1 MADID
6 SERDRR
12 VRELL
17 SNSSGE
23 KDQLTI
29 MNQAQSEIGDI
40 QSELRNHLAME
51 QAQDQSRLQEAQ
63 TISQAAQGMMEMENQ
78 DQLQGQVSVMNPQTQ
93 AALGKYGVKPGR
105 TQNTSRNQSSG
116 RTMTKTGDTTN
127 IKNENITNNHTEI
140 RVTQPSIPISQP
152 SISVQSQP
160 RKEDNTSKFKAWLS
174 GMFAKQENE
183 AEVQRKEYR
192 KKEWNLG
199 RTTSRLMKRIAEAT
213 SGLASRL
220 DPKNMTSSLGG
231 QLKWLLLIFGAT
243 MIGKVWKPTMKFLA
257 NLEAGFRSVFGL
269 PINGDLR
276 KSSSGTISVIDQIK
290 GFIGIKKGEN
300 DTLIGGIGKV
310 FMQGIDKLINKL
322 KFWFEDRANALK
334 DVEFPNIKTP
344 SFGLLGP
351 VMAPLMEGL
360 TDTFKGLTQYIGD
373 LITVALGGSK
383 GKVKV
388 AARKIERQAQN
399 VFTDT
404 TGKQT
409 SAGDSGLIGG
419 KGRNYMRDS
428 DYDMFGNLKNNA
440 SSTQAMSRS
449 LVSLFNDKSGKAHT
463 AEIGTGVGQLFNV
476 AQRSGKVV
484 IDPELLQYLGLSPAD
499 VLSLQRNKQLHLEKY
514 RIIGVRPT
522 TEAQKNE
529 LATYKGSINKWGAA
543 ATGGALGAAIGFSA
557 GSFIPVVG
565 NAAGTIIGGALGTAI
580 GGFTGAGIGMG
591 VDKYFRNKSMKGLYP
606 KLVRADSGERG
617 ADGSL
622 GVPKMMWVL
631 TKEGADVVT
640 AKFTKGMHNRDMD
653 ITNREFYSKLRKIE
667 ERYKRL
673 HGVSGPIRQNIQT
686 NELQAYQGE
695 LDAYNKRYYNEFE
708 SNDPN
713 SANMRNYGNW
723 NTMVNS
729 VSSAFRGLSS
739 FAAGG
744 LRSFGNWSTTERLT
758 GKQVISR
765 SNYLIN
771 ELMKEG
777 LTEEQAAGVAGNIM
791 RESGFRTNLAG
802 DYNTSFGIAQWHNE
816 RNTAY
821 NTDYGASGRLVD
833 APYEDQVK
841 YLIWEAK
848 KNGSLAAVK
857 QASNYTDAVDIWERK
872 FENSADYN
880 KNGNSIRKQYAAQ
893 ALNSFR
899 DSKGEAINKEDLTK
913 QEGFFGKGT
922 KLAGDML
929 NKVADAIDGKT
940 KNSTASE
947 LPDPTAYMTEKQK
960 KALEKVIRYNN
971 ATEESN
977 KRSWQN
983 LGARTDIKGTY
994 FQNGDIR
1001 TYVRTD
1007 NEHAGLFGLREDDID
1022 WIERVDR
1029 NGKTS
1034 KRQLTDDEFEIAK
1047 KAAILN
1053 SKSILTNYQEKTK
1066 GKGYNDF
1073 MTDEKGKPIGY
1084 NIGKFKD
1091 IDGFS
1096 PTAKKDFNG
1105 SITFIIYPSK
1115 DMKRWTMVGIPRP
1128 VECSKIAL
1136 TEGIRYYGPIIYH
1149 KGAHWYRI
1157 DPRGPVARKRG
1168 VYSDYQPVCQYH
1180 NVRLTP
1186 SATMEAMKLLNLMN
1200 DIGKIVEK
1208 NGKLYTEGGRELTDG
1223 EIADLKRYGIYLHGK
1238 TGMRSD
1244 IKTQLQRYN
1253 SAVEV
1258 AQKLDK
1264 AAKFRAVDQYIG
1276 QVGKTRKER
1285 EEYYKSHKD
1294 AFTTVNGVLYDSEGI
1309 AWGNVDKKGG
1319 ISFYGDKA
1327 FRDKIV
1333 QEGEDTRR
1341 HNKNEIA
1348 VKHDEDLARQ
1358 KGYVSRDAMAKFLTG
1373 MSSYATRGGKI
1384 KKGERIKGTAGTLS
1398 FRAPGIFGFAK
1409 KDIKVPYTAFI
1420 KSDGSVFKYRV
1431 SMSQYKNALQN
1442 AGYDAGM
1449 DFWDKKQF
1457 PIEARDLSELNNLVY
1472 ARIAKSTGHGAG
1484 KRSVN
1489 RNTLAIDRAQKDFI
1503 KGGKLIS
1510 EIKAGELNNRN
1521 GFQATYEDGTKSEF
1535 YESDVSQSELDT
1547 LKNSVNGTIAYRNKQ
1562 LRDQAIDE
1570 SFKSSG
1576 MDKVYKSYADSA
1588 NKGDMKYLTGY
1599 GNYVATTGGDLFG
1612 YRDPKTGKV
1621 RALTGKEAYG
1631 AAFNYFNTEGN
1642 RADFL
1647 TDVLG
1652 LKSGANGKKYYR
1664 VGNVRTQIDTSKDL
1678 SNFMKS
1684 GINNISVGAQK
1695 WDGKKWVDIKDDD
1708 ERKKALD
1715 KLRKPVTQMMKN
1727 SGLTNKLIKA
1737 LSGVFTSTTS
1747 AAAKVRVKQ
1756 LNAAVDQ
1763 KTEQSKSNTYLKS
1776 MAEYQAS
1783 FTGKLDALRDEIGN
1797 LDTQGNAEKRANE
1810 TFTRLAEKWSKG
1822 SQSLDQ
1828 WTMFNGHGKTIAINT
1843 NKFIGKVNKNI
1854 DTNNNGFI
1862 NGQELN
1868 NAGGLEKVAHGTA
1881 TDENGRKTTVIN
1893 SGGNY
1898 YAYDYS
1904 RKVYTRVN
1912 NSGQTLSSYLP
1923 QANQSE

>member
-17 SNSSGE
+17 SDSSGE
-23 KDQLTI
+23 KDQLAV

-51 QAQDQSRLQEAQ
+51 QAQDQARLQEAQ
-63 TISQAAQGMMEMENQ
+63 TISQAAQGMMEMEGQ

-276 KSSSGTISVIDQIK
+276 KSSAGTISVIDQIK

-360 TDTFKGLTQYIGD
+360 TDTFKGLTQYLGD
-373 LITVALGGSK
+373 LITVALGGTK

-388 AARKIERQAQN
+388 AARKVERQAQE

-419 KGRNYMRDS
+419 KGRTYMRDS
-428 DYDMFGNLKNNA
+428 DYDMFGNLKSNA

-476 AQRSGKVV
+476 AKRSGQVV

-529 LATYKGSINKWGAA
+529 LASYKGSINKWGAA
-543 ATGGALGAAIGFSA
+543 ATGGAAGAAA
-557 GSFIPVVG
+557 GIALGSIIPGLG
-565 NAAGTIIGGALGTAI
+565 NVAGGIIGGLAGTFI
-580 GGFTGAGIGMG
+580 GGGTGAAIGMG
-591 VDKYFRNKSMKGLYP
+591 VDKYARDRSMKGLYP
-606 KLVRADSGERG
+606 KLVKADSGERG

-640 AKFTKGMHNRDMD
+640 AKFTKGMSNKDMD

-673 HGVSGPIRQNIQT
+673 HNVTGPITQNIPT
-686 NELQAYQGE
+686 NELQTYEGE

-729 VSSAFRGLSS
+729 VKSAFQGLSS

-765 SNYLIN
+765 SNYLMN
-771 ELMKEG
+771 ELIKEG

-833 APYEDQVK
+833 ASYEDQVK
-841 YLIWEAK
+841 YLLWEAK
-848 KNGSLAAVK
+848 KNGSLNAVK
-857 QASNYTDAVDIWERK
+857 QAKNYTDAVDIWERK
-872 FENSADYN
+872 FEVSADYN
-880 KNGNSIRKQYAAQ
+880 KNGNIIRKRYAAQ
-893 ALNSFR
+893 ALNSYR
-899 DSKGEAINKEDLTK
+899 DSKGEAVNKNDLTK

-922 KLAGDML
+922 KLAGDIL
-929 NKVADAIDGKT
+929 DKVADTIEGKT
-940 KNSTASE
+940 TTNATSE

-960 KALEKVIRYNN
+960 KALEKVVRYNN

-977 KRSWQN
+977 RKTWQN

-994 FQNGDIR
+994 FQSGDIR

-1007 NEHAGLFGLREDDID
+1007 GEHSGLFGLREDDID
-1022 WIERVDR
+1022 WIERVDK
-1029 NGKTS
+1029 NGKVS

-1084 NIGKFKD
+1084 SIGRFKD
-1091 IDGFS
+1091 IDNFS
-1096 PTAKKDFNG
+1096 DQAKEDFGG
-1105 SITFIIYPSK
+1105 SIAYIIYPSK
-1115 DMKRWTMVGIPRP
+1115 DMKRWTMIGIPVPIR
-1128 VECSKIAL
+1128 SKVGSL
-1136 TEGIRYYGPIIYH
+1136 TEGIRTYGPIIYH
-1149 KGAHWYRI
+1149 KGAHWYKI
-1157 DPRGPVARKRG
+1157 DPRGPIAKKK
-1168 VYSDYQPVCQYH
+1168 VYSDWQPICQYH
-1180 NVRLTP
+1180 KVNLTP
-1186 SATMEAMKLLNLMN
+1186 NATIEALKLLNLMN
-1200 DIGKIVEK
+1200 EIGKIVEK
-1208 NGKLYTEGGRELTDG
+1208 NGKLYTEGGRELTDE
-1223 EIADLKRYGIYLHGK
+1223 EIGALRQYGIVNNEWGRRAGVK
-1238 TGMRSD
+1238 E
-1244 IKTQLQRYN
+1244 QLQKYN
-1253 SAVEV
+1253 SAVGT

-1264 AAKFRAVDQYIG
+1264 DAKFRAVDQYIG
-1276 QVGKTRKER
+1276 QVGKTKKER
-1285 EEYYKSHKD
+1285 EEYYKAHKD
-1294 AFTTVNGVLYDSEGI
+1294 AFTVVNGVLYDSEGI
-1309 AWGNVDKKGG
+1309 AWGSADKKGD

-1333 QEGEDTRR
+1333 QEGDDTRR

-1348 VKHDEDLARQ
+1348 VKHDIDLANQ

-1384 KKGERIKGTAGTLS
+1384 KKERIKGTAGTLKFS
-1398 FRAPGIFGFAK
+1398 SPNWYSTK
-1409 KDIKVPYTAFI
+1409 QIKVPYTAFI
-1420 KSDGSVFKYRV
+1420 KSDGSIFKYKV
-1431 SMSQYKNALQN
+1431 TWSQYKNAIDS
-1442 AGYDAGM
+1442 AGYKNIN
-1449 DFWDKKQF
+1449 DFYDEGQF
-1457 PIEARDLSELNNLVY
+1457 PIEARDLNELSNQIYSHITKLTGSK
-1472 ARIAKSTGHGAG
+1472 ARKHSADRDA
-1484 KRSVN
+1484 
-1489 RNTLAIDRAQKDFI
+1489 LAVDKAQKDLI
-1503 KGGKLIS
+1503 RNGQLIS
-1510 EIKAGELNNRN
+1510 DIKPTFGAHGVQSGFKVIFEN
-1521 GFQATYEDGTKSEF
+1521 GSTKG
-1535 YESDVSQSELDT
+1535 YPGAQLTQSELDT

-1562 LRDQAIDE
+1562 LRDQAADE

-1576 MDKVYKSYADSA
+1576 IDKIYKSYADSA

-1621 RALTGKEAYG
+1621 RALTGREARDV
-1631 AAFNYFNTEGN
+1631 AINYFNTEGN

-1647 TDVLG
+1647 TDVLD
-1652 LKSGANGKKYYR
+1652 LKTGANGKKYYK
-1664 VGNVRTQIDTSKDL
+1664 VGNLRTQIDTSKDL
-1678 SNFMKS
+1678 NNFMSS

-1708 ERKKALD
+1708 ERKKALE

-1763 KTEQSKSNTYLKS
+1763 KTEQSKSNTYLKNMS
-1776 MAEYQAS
+1776 EYYAQ
-1783 FTGKLDALRDEIGN
+1783 FNGTLKDLQDDIRNIDNQGK
-1797 LDTQGNAEKRANE
+1797 AEKRANE
-1810 TFTRLAEKWSKG
+1810 TFTLKAEEWSKG
-1822 SQSLDQ
+1822 GQSLDQ

-1854 DTNNNGFI
+1854 DTDNNGFI
-1862 NGQELN
+1862 TGQELN
-1868 NAGGLEKVAHGTA
+1868 AAGGLKKVAHDTA

-1904 RKVYTRVN
+1904 RKVYTRVS

-1923 QANQSE
+1923 QASQSE